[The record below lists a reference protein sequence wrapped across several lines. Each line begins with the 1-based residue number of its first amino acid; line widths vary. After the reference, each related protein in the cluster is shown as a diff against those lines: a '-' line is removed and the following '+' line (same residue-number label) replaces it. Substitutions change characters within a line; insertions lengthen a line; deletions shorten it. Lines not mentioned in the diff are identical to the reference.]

1 MISGL
6 PCNQNSGFGAGLAAT
21 NAMAVEGIKS
31 GDNLIA
37 VISWVP
43 STGVY
48 LGRDV
53 TDFTVAAGTL
63 TAGTIDLSAAGT
75 KFVAIWTDAP
85 AS

>member
-1 MISGL
+1 MINGL
-6 PCNQNSGFGAGLAAT
+6 PCDQGIGFGAGLASG
-21 NAMAVEGIKS
+21 NAMAVDGIKS

-53 TDFTVAAGTL
+53 TDFTLTDGAINAA
-63 TAGTIDLSAAGT
+63 TINLSAAGT
-75 KFVAIWTDAP
+75 KFVAIWTNAP
-85 AS
+85 AA

>member
-1 MISGL
+1 MINGL
-6 PCNQNSGFGAGLAAT
+6 PCDHALGFGDGLAAT
-21 NAMAVEGIKS
+21 NNMAVGGIKS

-53 TDFTVAAGTL
+53 TDFTVSAGNIN
-63 TAGTIDLSAAGT
+63 AGTIDLSAAGT
-75 KFVAIWTDAP
+75 KFVAIWTNAP

>member
-1 MISGL
+1 MINGL
-6 PCNQNSGFGAGLAAT
+6 PFDQGIGFGDGLASG
-21 NAMAVEGIKS
+21 NAMALGGIKS

-53 TDFTVAAGTL
+53 TDFTLTDGAINAA
-63 TAGTIDLSAAGT
+63 TINLSAAGT
-75 KFVAIWTDAP
+75 KFVAIWTNAP
-85 AS
+85 AA